1 MSREFKEIK
10 NLLTAYSCEMSNE
23 ELRELKY
30 EIVGQLKLNQEVNTR
45 TLKYKLHEGAK
56 VKINTPDR
64 NRKHRGQVLEGVVT
78 KVNRT
83 TALVEVDTMTYKV
96 SLDLLELV

>member
-1 MSREFKEIK
+1 MSEFNKISELLDNT
-10 NLLTAYSCEMSNE
+10 NLSNE

-30 EIVGQLKLNQEVNTR
+30 KIVGQLRLNQEVSTR
-45 TLKYKLHEGAK
+45 TLKYKLYEGAK
-56 VKINTPDR
+56 VKINTPDG
-64 NRKHRGQVLEGVVT
+64 NRKHRGQVLEGEVT

-96 SLDLLELV
+96 SLGLLELV

>member
-1 MSREFKEIK
+1 MSEFNKISELLDNT
-10 NLLTAYSCEMSNE
+10 NLSNE

-30 EIVGQLKLNQEVNTR
+30 KIVGQLRLNQEVNTR
-45 TLKYKLHEGAK
+45 TLRYKLREGAK
-56 VKINTPDR
+56 VKINTPDG
-64 NRKHRGQVLEGVVT
+64 NRKHRGQVLEGEVT

-83 TALVEVDTMTYKV
+83 TAIVEVDTMTYKV

>member
-1 MSREFKEIK
+1 MSEFNKISELLDNT
-10 NLLTAYSCEMSNE
+10 NLSNE

-30 EIVGQLKLNQEVNTR
+30 KIVGQLKLNQEVNTR
-45 TLKYKLHEGAK
+45 TLRYKLREGAK
-56 VKINTPDR
+56 VKINTPDG
-64 NRKHRGQVLEGVVT
+64 NRKHRGQVLEGEVT

-83 TALVEVDTMTYKV
+83 TAIVEVDTMTYKV

>member
-1 MSREFKEIK
+1 MSEFNKISELLDNT
-10 NLLTAYSCEMSNE
+10 NLSNE

-30 EIVGQLKLNQEVNTR
+30 KIVGQLRLNQEVNTR
-45 TLKYKLHEGAK
+45 TLRYKLREGTK
-56 VKINTPDR
+56 VKINTPDG
-64 NRKHRGQVLEGVVT
+64 NRKHRGQVLEGEVT

-83 TALVEVDTMTYKV
+83 TAIVEVDTMTYKV